1 MPWLALTLEV
11 DADAAEAMSEGLLEA
26 GAQSVSLDN
35 VDRPRPTLTALL
47 DPQADPQRFVQ
58 EAVRAAGLPHPPPFA
73 IAHVADEDW
82 VRKTQ
87 AQFVPTAIGERLW
100 IGPSW
105 HQAPGGRAIVRL
117 DPGMAFGTGTHPT
130 TRLVLQ
136 FLERRVQGA
145 ERVLDYGC
153 GSGILAIAAAKLGA
167 SQVDAV
173 DVDPLAVQTASDN
186 ARLNQVSMRTALP
199 EALAPATYDI
209 VVSNILAQ
217 PLIMLAPL
225 LAARTAPG
233 GRVALAGILE
243 SQGAEVAAAYAP
255 WFHMQAGTLEDVWVL
270 VEGVRK

>member
-11 DADAAEAMSEGLLEA
+11 DADAAEAMSEALLEA
-26 GAQSVSLDN
+26 GAQSVSVDN
-35 VDRPRPTLTALL
+35 VDRARPTLSALL
-47 DPQADPQRFVQ
+47 DLQTDPQRVVQ
-58 EAVRAAGLPHPPPFA
+58 EAAQAAGLANPPPFDA
-73 IAHVADEDW
+73 AHVPDEDW

-87 AQFVPTAIGERLW
+87 AQFAPTEIGKRLW

-105 HQAPGGRAIVRL
+105 HQPPEGRAIVQL

-136 FLERRVQGA
+136 FLERRVQGG

-167 SQVDAV
+167 TEVDAV
-173 DVDPLAVQTASDN
+173 DVDPQAVQTASDN
-186 ARLNQVSMRTALP
+186 ARLNNVAMRTALP
-199 EALAPATYDI
+199 EVLAASTYDI

-225 LAARTAPG
+225 LAARTAQG
-233 GRVALAGILE
+233 GRIALAGILE
-243 SQGAEVAAAYAP
+243 SQGPAVAAAYAP
-255 WFHMQAGTLEDVWVL
+255 WFDIQPGAIEDVWVL